1 MFESAELGHKLS
13 KEEFRNEEPALREKL
28 LDVQSELKEKAS
40 FSVVVVIAGLD
51 GAGKGDITNLLSEW
65 FDPRHV
71 TTHALGYPNEEQAQR
86 PPLYRAWQVLP
97 PKGKIGVFVGSWYT
111 RPLHDRTTKR
121 MGKTEFDLALR
132 EIKNFE
138 TLLANEDVL
147 VLKFWLH
154 LSKKAQRKRL
164 AELEDNPRTAWR
176 VSKQDWENH
185 AMYDRFRR
193 IAERGL
199 RLTSTAEAPW
209 HVIEASDREYRALA
223 VGKILYESISKKLAA
238 PHHPPA
244 THTPP
249 RLQPL
254 DDVRILDRLDM
265 SLSMEK
271 EAYEDALEEY
281 QGKLNRLFRH
291 PEMQRRSLVAVFEGQ
306 DAAGKGGAIRRITGA
321 LDARQ
326 YRIIPIAAPTADERA
341 RPYLWRF
348 WRAMPGHGQITIFDR
363 SWYGRV
369 LVERVEGFCS
379 EEDWMRGYAE
389 INDFEEQLDRNGTI
403 VVKFWLQISEEE
415 QLRRFQERET
425 TTFKRYK
432 LGPEDW
438 RNREKWNAYRDAVN
452 EMVERTSTEY
462 APWTLVEANDKKYA
476 RVKILS
482 TLCDRIERE
491 L

>member
-13 KEEFRNEEPALREKL
+13 REEFHNEEPGLREKL
-28 LDVQSELKEKAS
+28 LDVQAELRAKAT
-40 FSVVVVIAGLD
+40 FSVVIVIAGND
-51 GAGKGDITNLLSEW
+51 GAGKGEITNLLSEW
-65 FDPRHV
+65 FDPRHI
-71 TTHALGYPNEEQAQR
+71 TTYSLGYPNEEQAQR
-86 PPLYRAWQVLP
+86 PDLYRAWQVLP
-97 PKGKIGVFVGSWYT
+97 PKGKMGVFVGSWYT
-111 RPLHDRTTKR
+111 RPLHDRTCKR
-121 MGKTEFDLALR
+121 MGKTEFDLSLR

-154 LSKKAQRKRL
+154 LSKKAQKK
-164 AELEDNPRTAWR
+164 AFVELEANPRTAWR
-176 VSKQDWENH
+176 VTKQDWENF

-209 HVIEASDREYRALA
+209 NVIEAADREYRALA
-223 VGKILYESISKKLAA
+223 VGKAIYEAISKKLAA
-238 PHHPPA
+238 PHKAPV

-254 DDVRILDRLDM
+254 DDVRVLDRLD
-265 SLSMEK
+265 LTQTIEK
-271 EAYEDALEEY
+271 EAYDEELEER
-281 QGKLNRLFRH
+281 QGRLNRLFRH
-291 PEMQRRSLVAVFEGQ
+291 PKMQKRSLVAVFEGQ

-326 YRIIPIAAPTADERA
+326 YRIIPIASPTADEKA

-369 LVERVEGFCS
+369 LVERVEGFCT
-379 EEDWMRGYAE
+379 EEDWMRAYAE
-389 INDFEEQLDRNGTI
+389 INDFEEQLDRNGTL

-462 APWTLVEANDKKYA
+462 APWTLVEANDKKFA
-476 RVKILS
+476 RLKILS
-482 TLCDRIERE
+482 TLCDRVEAE
-491 L
+491 V